1 MDEVSIHLPDKTG
14 ARRLRPRSTPRTD
27 TTIESHRTRS
37 VYRLTQED
45 DRVYAASGG
54 DFSLEGYSLFKHGD
68 ERWARRFGHEIADF
82 LMAAESDLFA
92 RVRSDEVLVASF
104 PYKYVPTAA
113 ALMVDHTVTRLN
125 HILSGENKPSV
136 GYLHAFK
143 YPWWPS
149 GEHYFAHMEEKAR
162 RRILDNVELSIDK
175 DRLRGAHLI
184 IVDDIRVTG
193 ATQDK
198 FLQLLYPVKGLRSLT
213 VVFLCDVDPVVAKA
227 DPAIEGRLNQH
238 KVKTL
243 DDVAAIVA
251 TGEFQWNIRV
261 VKFVLEQRAVKD
273 FGVFIRGLNN
283 GLLLALYKYV
293 VFNDYHF
300 ERKYKRRIQIIRSA
314 VESRRII

>member
-1 MDEVSIHLPDKTG
+1 M
-14 ARRLRPRSTPRTD
+14 
-27 TTIESHRTRS
+27 
-37 VYRLTQED
+37 
-45 DRVYAASGG
+45 
-54 DFSLEGYSLFKHGD
+54 
-68 ERWARRFGHEIADF
+68 
-82 LMAAESDLFA
+82 MAAESDLFA
-92 RVRSDEVLVASF
+92 RVRSEKVLVASF

-125 HILSGENKPSV
+125 HILSSENKPSV

-143 YPWWPS
+143 YPWWPI

-213 VVFLCDVDPVVAKA
+213 VVFLCDVDLGVAKA

-238 KVKTL
+238 KVRTL
-243 DDVAAIVA
+243 DVVAAIVA
-251 TGEFQWNIRV
+251 TGEFQ
-261 VKFVLEQRAVKD
+261 
-273 FGVFIRGLNN
+273 
-283 GLLLALYKYV
+283 
-293 VFNDYHF
+293 
-300 ERKYKRRIQIIRSA
+300 
-314 VESRRII
+314 

>member
-175 DRLRGAHLI
+175 DRLRGAYLI

-193 ATQDK
+193 RPRTSFCSCSTRSRGYARSRSSSSATWTRGRQGRPGDRR
-198 FLQLLYPVKGLRSLT
+198 QAQPTQGEDPRRRRSHRRDGRVPVEHKGSKVRPGAAGREGLRC
-213 VVFLCDVDPVVAKA
+213 VHP
-227 DPAIEGRLNQH
+227 RL
-238 KVKTL
+238 
-243 DDVAAIVA
+243 
-251 TGEFQWNIRV
+251 E
-261 VKFVLEQRAVKD
+261 
-273 FGVFIRGLNN
+273 
-283 GLLLALYKYV
+283 
-293 VFNDYHF
+293 
-300 ERKYKRRIQIIRSA
+300 
-314 VESRRII
+314 